1 MTVETAICLACALT
15 SLAAA
20 ALSWW
25 TVKINQRLMDG
36 FIATGKRIAGVKAR
50 EMALTLQRNADEAR
64 ELAAEEEAKRGIQ
77 IED

>member
-36 FIATGKRIAGVKAR
+36 FIATGKR

-64 ELAAEEEAKRGIQ
+64 ELAAEEAAKRGIQ
-77 IED
+77 FED

>member
-1 MTVETAICLACALT
+1 MTLATAICLACALT

-64 ELAAEEEAKRGIQ
+64 ELAAEEAAKRGIQ
-77 IED
+77 FED